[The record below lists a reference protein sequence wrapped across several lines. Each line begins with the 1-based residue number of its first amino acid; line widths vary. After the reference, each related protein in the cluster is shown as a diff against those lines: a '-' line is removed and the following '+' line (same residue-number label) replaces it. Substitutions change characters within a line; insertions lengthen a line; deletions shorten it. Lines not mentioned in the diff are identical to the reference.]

1 MKNIISLKLYFILLI
16 ILFSFFANAHE
27 GFIENK
33 GQFPNNVLAKKNI
46 SSGALFVEKGKL
58 TFSFYD
64 QLQLKNF
71 HNRTTSLKKINF
83 WGGEKGFFLNSNLF
97 FCHTR
102 QDL

>member
-1 MKNIISLKLYFILLI
+1 M
-16 ILFSFFANAHE
+16 FSFFANAYE

-33 GQFPNNVLAKKNI
+33 GQFPNNVIAKKNI

-71 HNRTTSLKKINF
+71 HNRTSSLKKINF
-83 WGGEKGFFLNSNLF
+83 HAYSFSFQNINNFNTNRFDQKLDLIITEK
-97 FCHTR
+97 
-102 QDL
+102 